1 MRTATLAA
9 IAAAALL
16 AGATGEAAAVVRV
29 RSFLEPGVVRL
40 GEPARY
46 RGEILF
52 TRGEL
57 SRPQWIRPDSTGAFA
72 WGPMITSLSRGVGAR
87 GVDTLRLLTTVQA
100 FELGSVAVP
109 GVAFVDA
116 ATAVPSPQRLPG
128 ATLRVVSILT
138 PADSN
143 AQLRPVRGPIAAP
156 WWERVPWLFVVLGL
170 IAVAVVIALVRRMR
184 RKEQRP
190 ALAPVAPRV
199 VHDPAALARARL
211 AKLRARHLPED
222 GAFGEHALE
231 LTAIL
236 RRYLEAAVTAGP
248 QGDTT
253 SELSE
258 RLQGTALRTT
268 DVAEIAE
275 LLQRWDRVKFAR
287 VVPTVQEAHRH
298 ERDVE
303 AFIERHSGPVAK
315 KEAA

>member
-1 MRTATLAA
+1 LKTATLAA
-9 IAAAALL
+9 IGAAALL
-16 AGATGEAAAVVRV
+16 AGATGEAAAVIRV
-29 RSFLEPGVVRL
+29 RSSIEPGVVRL

-57 SRPQWIRPDSTGAFA
+57 GRPQWIRPDSSGAFA
-72 WGPMITSLSRGVGAR
+72 WGPMITSISRGAGMVGT
-87 GVDTLRLLTTVQA
+87 DTLRLLTTVQA
-100 FELGSVAVP
+100 FELGDATVP

-116 ATAVPSPQRLPG
+116 SNPVPAPQRLPG

-138 PADSN
+138 AADSN
-143 AQLRPVRGPIAAP
+143 AQLRPVRGPIGAP
-156 WWERVPWLFVVLGL
+156 WWERVPWLWVALGL
-170 IAVAVVIALVRRMR
+170 LVVAAVIALVRRLR
-184 RKEQRP
+184 RREARP
-190 ALAPVAPRV
+190 TLVPGTPRIV
-199 VHDPAALARARL
+199 QDPAAVARARL
-211 AKLRARHLPED
+211 AKLRARGLPQE

-236 RRYLEAAVTAGP
+236 RRYLEATVTAGP
-248 QGDTT
+248 PGDTT
-253 SELSE
+253 AELAE

-287 VVPTVQEAHRH
+287 VVPTVQEAQRH

-303 AFIERHSGPVAK
+303 SFVERHSGAAVK

>member
-1 MRTATLAA
+1 LRTATLAA

-222 GAFGEHALE
+222 G
-231 LTAIL
+231 
-236 RRYLEAAVTAGP
+236 
-248 QGDTT
+248 DTT

>member
-1 MRTATLAA
+1 LKTATLAA

-57 SRPQWIRPDSTGAFA
+57 GRPQWIRPDSTGAFA
-72 WGPMITSLSRGVGAR
+72 WGPMLTSLSRGVGVR

-116 ATAVPSPQRLPG
+116 ATPVPSPQRLPG

-156 WWERVPWLFVVLGL
+156 WWERR
-170 IAVAVVIALVRRMR
+170 AVAARRARPDR
-184 RKEQRP
+184 RGGGPSRSCDGCGARSSVPRSRRP
-190 ALAPVAPRV
+190 RRGSCTIRRPWRAPVSRSY
-199 VHDPAALARARL
+199 ARAICPRT
-211 AKLRARHLPED
+211 ARS
-222 GAFGEHALE
+222 AS
-231 LTAIL
+231 T
-236 RRYLEAAVTAGP
+236 R
-248 QGDTT
+248 
-253 SELSE
+253 SS
-258 RLQGTALRTT
+258 
-268 DVAEIAE
+268 
-275 LLQRWDRVKFAR
+275 
-287 VVPTVQEAHRH
+287 
-298 ERDVE
+298 
-303 AFIERHSGPVAK
+303 
-315 KEAA
+315 